1 MKNLIRIYKA
11 IIVIGV
17 FIVIAFSISS
27 IYYHLKALPDNVS
40 FYPEEVTLFLC
51 MLLFRFLANVFRM
64 EKTSKIA
71 FVGIIIS
78 ILNLFMFQMVELV
91 G

>member
-11 IIVIGV
+11 IIVIGI
-17 FIVIAFSISS
+17 FIVIASSIFS

-40 FYPEEVTLFLC
+40 FYPEEITLFLC
-51 MLLFRFLANVFRM
+51 MLLFRGLAIALGM
-64 EKTSKIA
+64 EKSRKIA
-71 FVGIIIS
+71 FIGIIIS
-78 ILNLFMFQMVELV
+78 MLNLFMFQMVELA